1 MIKQLHQ
8 KLENK
13 EISAQQLTKDFL
25 YSIEKKNDELNVF
38 LEVFKKEALLEAE
51 RVDEKLAKG
60 EKLEMLEG
68 IPCAVKDN
76 ICLAGRKVSAASKIL
91 ENYVAPYDA
100 GVIEKLKKVGA
111 VFLGRTNMDE
121 FAMGSSTENSAFGP
135 TKNPFDFERV
145 PGGSSG
151 GSAAAVAAD
160 LAVWA
165 LGSDTGGSIRQ
176 PASFCGLVGLKPTY
190 GRVSR
195 RGLLAMA
202 SSYDQIGPLTKSVED
217 AAIVLE
223 TLAGRDEADNTSV
236 STKEKFFQNLKP
248 ELRGKKIGIV
258 KDFFAEGL
266 DSSVENLLQKKLAF
280 AKEQG
285 AILEEIDLP
294 YLKYSMAVYYL
305 MITAEVSSNLARF
318 DGVRYGFSESV
329 LEKSLSQNLQEG
341 YFNSRG
347 QGFGAEVQRRI
358 ILGTYCLSAGYY
370 DAYYKKAQKIRQLIK
385 KDFQKAFSKVD
396 VIFSPT
402 TPTPAFRLGEKKTDP
417 LQMYLSDIYTV
428 SANVAM
434 LPAISLPSGNVEKEG
449 KKLPVGLQLLGKWW
463 DEQLLLNVA
472 LALENK

>member
-1 MIKQLHQ
+1 MIKDLHQ

-13 EISAQQLTKDFL
+13 EISSEKLTGDFL
-25 YSIEKKNDELNVF
+25 DKIEKKDSQIKAY
-38 LEVFKKEALLEAE
+38 LEVFKEDALKQA
-51 RVDEKLAKG
+51 RKVDEKIAQG
-60 EKLEMLEG
+60 EKIGILEG
-68 IPCAVKDN
+68 IPCALKDN
-76 ICLAGRKVSAASKIL
+76 LCLQGKKVSAASKIL
-91 ENYVAPYDA
+91 ENYVAPYD
-100 GVIEKLKKVGA
+100 GTVIAKLKKAGA

-135 TKNPFDFERV
+135 THNPFDLERV

-151 GSAAAVAAD
+151 GSAASVAGD

-195 RGLLAMA
+195 HGLLAMA
-202 SSYDQIGPLTKSVED
+202 SSYDQIGPLTKTVED
-217 AAIVLE
+217 SAIILD
-223 TLAGRDEADNTSV
+223 AISGKDEKDNTV
-236 STKEKFFQNLKP
+236 VDKKENFFQNLKP
-248 ELRGKKIGIV
+248 ELKGKKIGVV
-258 KDFFAEGL
+258 KEFFGAGL
-266 DSSVENLLQKKLAF
+266 EKSVQENLQKKLDWAQS
-280 AKEQG
+280 QG
-285 AILEEIDLP
+285 AVLEEIELP

-305 MITAEVSSNLARF
+305 MITSEVSSNLARF

-329 LEKSLSQNLQEG
+329 LPDSISQNIEDG

-347 QGFGAEVQRRI
+347 LGFGPEVQRRI

-385 KDFQKAFSKVD
+385 RDFQKAFEKVD

-402 TPTPAFRLGEKKTDP
+402 TPTTAFRLGEKSSDP

-434 LPAISLPSGNVEKEG
+434 IPAISLPCGWEKKEG
-449 KKLPVGLQLLGKWW
+449 RNLPVGMQLLGRWW
-463 DEQLLLNVA
+463 GEQELLNIA
-472 LALENK
+472 LALEDK